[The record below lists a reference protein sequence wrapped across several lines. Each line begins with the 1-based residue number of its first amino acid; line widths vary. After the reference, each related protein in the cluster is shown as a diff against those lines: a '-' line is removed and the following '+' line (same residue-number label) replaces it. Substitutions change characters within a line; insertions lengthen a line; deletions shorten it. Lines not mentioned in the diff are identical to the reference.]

1 MTRTQLA
8 DFYQGYIDCLNRQDW
23 EHLGHFVH
31 PQVTYNATAVGL
43 AGYRAMLERD
53 FREIPDLVFR
63 IQLLVADPPTVA
75 SRLNFTVS
83 PRGEFFGLPINGRT
97 VTFDE
102 DVFYECRDG
111 KIAQVWSV
119 IDKAAIAQQLTPDKP

>member
-1 MTRTQLA
+1 MTRTELA

-31 PQVTYNATAVGL
+31 PQVTYNASPIGL

-102 DVFYECRDG
+102 NVFYECRDG

-119 IDKAAIAQQLTPDKP
+119 IDKVAIAQQLTHD

>member
-1 MTRTQLA
+1 MTRNELA
-8 DFYQGYIDCLNRQDW
+8 DFYHGYIACLNRQDW
-23 EHLGHFVH
+23 DSLGHFVH
-31 PQVTYNATAVGL
+31 PDVTYNGTHVGL

-63 IQLLVADPPTVA
+63 VQLLVADPPTVA
-75 SRLNFTVS
+75 SRLNFKVS

-102 DVFYECRDG
+102 NVFYACIDG
-111 KIAQVWSV
+111 KFAHVWSV
-119 IDKAAIAQQLTPDKP
+119 IDKAAVAAQLVD